1 MPISAIWTA
10 TSCARFASVRH
21 EPDGSCR
28 PRLTTNLDIV
38 IADVKA
44 RDRDRYL
51 SVLYAPA
58 AVRPALLALHGLD
71 LELAQVVASTSE
83 PMLGEIRLAWWRDA
97 LTALDGG
104 QVPPQPLLALIAAEV
119 LSRGVSGAELTALE
133 DRWLGLI
140 GSDAVPESHF
150 DGGGTLFAL
159 LARIGGGD
167 SAAARRLGEAWAKG
181 EPAQRESAQ
190 RESAQ
195 RESAQRES
203 AQGPVATPLRP
214 LFGLVQLAARDAARA
229 RAGQEREARGSTAR
243 QLRLLASIVLGR

>member
-1 MPISAIWTA
+1 MPS
-10 TSCARFASVRH
+10 
-21 EPDGSCR
+21 
-28 PRLTTNLDIV
+28 LTTNLDIV
-38 IADVKA
+38 TAEVKA

-97 LTALDGG
+97 LTGLDAG
-104 QVPPQPLLALIAAEV
+104 QVPAQPLLALIAAEV
-119 LSRGVSGAELTALE
+119 LPRGVSGAELTALE

-140 GSDAVPESHF
+140 GSDEVPESHVG
-150 DGGGTLFAL
+150 GGGTFFVL

-167 SAAARRLGEAWAKG
+167 SDAARRLGEAWTKG
-181 EPAQRESAQ
+181 EPAQRETAL
-190 RESAQ
+190 
-195 RESAQRES
+195 
-203 AQGPVATPLRP
+203 GPVATPLRP

-229 RAGQEREARGSTAR
+229 RTGQGREARGSTAR
-243 QLRLLASIVLGR
+243 QLRLLASIALGR

>member
-1 MPISAIWTA
+1 L
-10 TSCARFASVRH
+10 VRH
-21 EPDGSCR
+21 EPDGQGR

-38 IADVKA
+38 TADVKA

-97 LTALDGG
+97 LTALDAG
-104 QVPPQPLLALIAAEV
+104 QVPAQPLLALIAAEV
-119 LSRGVSGAELTALE
+119 LPRGVSGAELTALE

-140 GSDAVPESHF
+140 GSDDVPESHF
-150 DGGGTLFAL
+150 CGGGAFFAL

-167 SAAARRLGEAWAKG
+167 LVMARRLGEAWAKG
-181 EPAQRESAQ
+181 ELAP
-190 RESAQ
+190 
-195 RESAQRES
+195 
-203 AQGPVATPLRP
+203 GVVATPLRP

-229 RAGQEREARGSTAR
+229 RAGQGREPRGSTAR
-243 QLRLLASIVLGR
+243 QLRLLAGIVLGR

>member
-1 MPISAIWTA
+1 M
-10 TSCARFASVRH
+10 
-21 EPDGSCR
+21 
-28 PRLTTNLDIV
+28 
-38 IADVKA
+38 KA

-119 LSRGVSGAELTALE
+119 LPRGVSGAELTALE

-203 AQGPVATPLRP
+203 AQRESAQGPVATPLRP